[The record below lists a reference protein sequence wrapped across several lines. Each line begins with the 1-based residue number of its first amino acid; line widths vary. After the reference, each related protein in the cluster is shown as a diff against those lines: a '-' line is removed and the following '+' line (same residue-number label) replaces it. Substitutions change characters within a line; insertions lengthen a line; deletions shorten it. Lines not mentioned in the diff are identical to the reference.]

1 MDFCQSEP
9 GFIST
14 ALSTYSSNHDA
25 TCSKDHDHSPLVMVT
40 GTEEYHEGALYHPTS
55 NPFTSISDTELAP
68 TPSCDL
74 QQILFYY
81 RSQPDL
87 LQLILESKLQEDRR
101 RSEEARLRA
110 KELDWLLLQQ
120 SIHHLIYTQD
130 QQPTLT
136 KRRRGSSLHIDS
148 AEDQVGLFQRMA
160 SSVPVDDT
168 LLPQPEQKPSRKRRE
183 MQAITMMVETR
194 DPIYVDGYFWR
205 NNGNTIQKKT
215 GNKSVYFK
223 CSNSAKGC
231 PVNKTSTYFHETGDY
246 VIKYRGDHLPEC
258 SKICK
263 LAWVDTDSL
272 LDATITTTNLMDS

>member
-1 MDFCQSEP
+1 MQLRRVLIFCYQEQHLSFSSLFSLQLALLLCLPYIITTSTTIMDFCQSEP

-25 TCSKDHDHSPLVMVT
+25 TCSKGHDHSPLVMVP
-40 GTEEYHEGALYHPTS
+40 GTEEYHEGALCHPTS
-55 NPFTSISDTELAP
+55 SPFTSTSDTELAP

-101 RSEEARLRA
+101 RSEEARLKA

-136 KRRRGSSLHIDS
+136 KRRRDSFLHIDS
-148 AEDQVGLFQRMA
+148 AEDQVGLFQRM
-160 SSVPVDDT
+160 T
-168 LLPQPEQKPSRKRRE
+168 SR
-183 MQAITMMVETR
+183 
-194 DPIYVDGYFWR
+194 
-205 NNGNTIQKKT
+205 
-215 GNKSVYFK
+215 
-223 CSNSAKGC
+223 
-231 PVNKTSTYFHETGDY
+231 
-246 VIKYRGDHLPEC
+246 
-258 SKICK
+258 
-263 LAWVDTDSL
+263 
-272 LDATITTTNLMDS
+272 